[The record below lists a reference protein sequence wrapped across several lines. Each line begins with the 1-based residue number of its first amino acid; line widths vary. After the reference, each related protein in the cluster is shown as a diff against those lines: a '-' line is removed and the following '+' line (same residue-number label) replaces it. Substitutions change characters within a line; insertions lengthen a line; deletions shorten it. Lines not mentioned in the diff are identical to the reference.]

1 MPRKREHFKNLSKR
15 SQRRRINEDCHK
27 FNESPES
34 HDESE
39 EPMTNILNNGECSN
53 RGSNSFNVSSIDF
66 EALPSE
72 ECKKSSDEILSDE
85 VEFILS
91 NITSDSECSSAESTF
106 SDVPLIIDA
115 NSEQPQESPYVLQK
129 FLQRWSIQHNVTH
142 NCLSDLLRGLKDT
155 VPSLTSA
162 LPSDART
169 LLKTSK
175 TKFCSKI
182 VSPGKYIHI
191 GLEKQLKRI
200 ISGPFQD
207 SIHSFKLI
215 INIDG
220 IPIFKSSN
228 IQVIPIL
235 FGILSDINELQNKVF
250 PIGLYCGK
258 GKPYDMDSYLEE
270 FVNEVNNLSEKGILH
285 QSGKTIPVKV
295 VAFCCDAPA
304 KADILGIK
312 SFSGYYS
319 CTRCVVK
326 GETSNNRRIFTD
338 LDCVLRT
345 NEDFHNWSDTE
356 FRKTKTLL
364 TKIPG
369 LHFNNS
375 FVLDIMHLVY
385 LGVTRTMILTWSTGN
400 IPHKLS
406 SKLCL
411 RLSSLLVEY
420 RSCVPIEINRKPREL
435 KLLLRWKATEFRTF
449 LLYLGP
455 VVLKSVLT
463 SKKYE
468 NFLTLHFAVTILLS
482 PKMCKDSEM
491 RNYAR
496 SLLQRFVEDF
506 ILLYSKDF
514 ITHNF
519 HGLIHLVDDSDY
531 YSGIT
536 SNFTLETISAFQF
549 ENYLQK
555 IKSMV
560 RGYNKPAEQICNRLG
575 ECFLLENYFETPRQS
590 SLPKISHIHRDGPL
604 LSDCCGPQY
613 KIHMFHHFQLRITK
627 PDNCCGSKNGD
638 IIMVHNFAYSKSLKT
653 EVVIGKKFVSQE
665 DYYSVPCNS
674 SSLGIY
680 VVQHFSTLK
689 MWPVSEICLK
699 YIYFPY
705 KNQSYIVLPLIHLC

>member
-27 FNESPES
+27 FNEAPES

-39 EPMTNILNNGECSN
+39 KPMTNLLNNAKCFN
-53 RGSNSFNVSSIDF
+53 RGSNSINVSSIDF

-91 NITSDSECSSAESTF
+91 NLTSDSECSSAESTF

-155 VPSLTSA
+155 VPGLTSA

-169 LLKTSK
+169 LLKTPK

-258 GKPYDMDSYLEE
+258 GKPHDMDSYLEE

-312 SFSGYYS
+312 SFSGYNS

-385 LGVTRTMILTWSTGN
+385 LEVTRTMILTWSTGN

-455 VVLKSVLT
+455 VVLKCVLT

-468 NFLTLHFAVTILLS
+468 NFRTLHFAVTILLS

-496 SLLQRFVEDF
+496 LLLQRFVEDF

-590 SLPKISHIHRDGPL
+590 SLPKISHIHCDGPL